1 MDFSREI
8 ANFAIVQHNASM
20 KYIYEHHLP
29 ETADNGIFIR
39 ELIADQSGE
48 LPLGMHMDNYYLFVF
63 IDTGSLRVNVDFNE
77 GVLEAHTCG
86 FLEPGKV
93 HQYKQSSPDAHGFI
107 MGVDS
112 SLLYKSALTRLGRF
126 TFKETKFTIDRRHEE
141 ELGVLFPLLLR
152 RRSKVTLPA
161 FAQPV
166 IAIFEEIAT
175 SDTEDKSYSR
185 TMDIF
190 LEFKTLVKK
199 YLYREHKP
207 SFYADKLNITSG
219 YLNEVVNNVMYVSTQ
234 KYILSEIIMQ
244 ARRELA
250 TSFLSIQQV
259 ADKLGY
265 DDPAYFSRIFN
276 KVSGMSPQTFRK
288 KYAL

>member
-1 MDFSREI
+1 
-8 ANFAIVQHNASM
+8 M
-20 KYIYEHHLP
+20 KNIYEHLLP
-29 ETADNGIFIR
+29 ETSDNGLFIR
-39 ELIADQSGE
+39 ELIADQTGQI
-48 LPLGMHMDNYYLFVF
+48 PLGMHMDNYYLFIF
-63 IDTGSLRVNVDFNE
+63 IDTGSLRVSVDFNE

-107 MGVDS
+107 LGVDS
-112 SLLYKSALTRLGRF
+112 SLLYKTTLTRLGRF
-126 TFKETKFTIDRRHEE
+126 TFKKTKFTIDRRHEE

-152 RRSKVTLPA
+152 RRSKSTSPA
-161 FAQPV
+161 FAQPI

-175 SDTEDKSYSR
+175 LDSEDQSCGR
-185 TMDIF
+185 TMNIF
-190 LEFKTLVKK
+190 LEFKTFVKK

-250 TSFLSIQQV
+250 TSSLSIQQV
-259 ADKLGY
+259 AEQLGY
-265 DDPAYFSRIFN
+265 DDPAYFSRIFS
-276 KVSGMSPQTFRK
+276 KVYGMSPQAFRK
-288 KYAL
+288 RVLSP